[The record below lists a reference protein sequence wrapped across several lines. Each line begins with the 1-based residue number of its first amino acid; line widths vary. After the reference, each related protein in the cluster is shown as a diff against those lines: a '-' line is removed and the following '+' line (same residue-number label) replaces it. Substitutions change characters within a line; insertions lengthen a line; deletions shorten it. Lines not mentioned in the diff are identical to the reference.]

1 MSHGIKIQAHM
12 WAFISWAG
20 PCALCTQQVE
30 PQITKI
36 HTFIITLAIT
46 LIKGPFGKNLIS
58 FGKNLILLFNLF
70 LLLFISFTVLFSTIH
85 RSHFTISINFST
97 FKKKKLSF
105 NKITILII

>member
-12 WAFISWAG
+12 WAFILWAG

-46 LIKGPFGKNLIS
+46 LIKGPFGKNLI
-58 FGKNLILLFNLF
+58 LLFNLF
-70 LLLFISFTVLFSTIH
+70 LLLFVSFTVLFSTIH

-97 FKKKKLSF
+97 FKEKKIQLQ
-105 NKITILII
+105 